1 MVLHNYIKVCW
12 AQPLYQD
19 PCLVVQKKKS
29 LFYLLLVTL
38 TTKVMCCHCI
48 TPRAFTVLMRNA
60 GTHYMEIHPVDLTI
74 FSTNIKLLFV
84 NLTPFCYF
92 PLFVCLLSLKIFSS
106 STIYSVCMCVCMFV
120 CVCVLQ
126 ANSHCRQA
134 EVKVSLSSLYVHNK
148 FEVPTCRSAMVA
160 MTVSTSRSNAISPQ
174 SIVRFV
180 LCLSSS
186 CSSSCQHCR
195 TSSLRC
201 VTRSFP

>member
-74 FSTNIKLLFV
+74 LSTDIKLLFV

-92 PLFVCLLSLKIFSS
+92 PLFCVPSLTQNFLKFHNLQR
-106 STIYSVCMCVCMFV
+106 VHVRVHV
-120 CVCVLQ
+120 CVCVCTAGKQ
-126 ANSHCRQA
+126 
-134 EVKVSLSSLYVHNK
+134 SL
-148 FEVPTCRSAMVA
+148 
-160 MTVSTSRSNAISPQ
+160 
-174 SIVRFV
+174 
-180 LCLSSS
+180 
-186 CSSSCQHCR
+186 
-195 TSSLRC
+195 
-201 VTRSFP
+201 

>member
-1 MVLHNYIKVCW
+1 
-12 AQPLYQD
+12 
-19 PCLVVQKKKS
+19 
-29 LFYLLLVTL
+29 
-38 TTKVMCCHCI
+38 
-48 TPRAFTVLMRNA
+48 
-60 GTHYMEIHPVDLTI
+60 MEIHPVDLTI
-74 FSTNIKLLFV
+74 LSTDIKLLFV

-106 STIYSVCMCVCMFV
+106 STIYSMCMSVCVCVCMFVCV